1 MRRRRWVLVDLVL
14 ILVVVALAAFVLF
27 AIVSAVRA

>member
-1 MRRRRWVLVDLVL
+1 MRRRRWVIVDLVL
-14 ILVVVALAAFVLF
+14 ILIVLALAAFVLF

>member
-1 MRRRRWVLVDLVL
+1 MHRRRWVVVDLVL
-14 ILVVVALAAFVLF
+14 ILAVVALAAFVLF

>member
-1 MRRRRWVLVDLVL
+1 MRRRRWVIFDLLL

-27 AIVSAVRA
+27 AIVGAVRA